1 MLPQPSI
8 AYAGQGNRPT
18 TMQAQTGRWRIDRN
32 RFVKAK
38 MLPKWKWHI
47 LYGGQPR
54 QSDNLVE

>member
-8 AYAGQGNRPT
+8 AYAGKEDGLIA
-18 TMQAQTGRWRIDRN
+18 AQIQSGKWRIGRK

-54 QSDNLVE
+54 KSDNLVE